1 MRQAIVNFDDYLV
14 KASGLEAFHEAG
26 IIDAEILSCEGP
38 RGVVRLHVAEEPDPN
53 RLNDTDM
60 IEWWEQV
67 SDDGSSYVY
76 LVEAGTT
83 DPEDIINPEDG
94 RHPLTEHIDVNGE
107 GFTLTLTGSQEQL
120 SNEVA
125 ALEAEGG
132 DVTLK
137 QLREYRSEETVLDSL
152 TNRQQELI
160 ELAVDRGY
168 YDVPRATT
176 TKDLADEVG
185 LDDST
190 VSEHLRR
197 AERNLIT
204 SALNQSQ

>member
-1 MRQAIVNFDDYLV
+1 MRQAIVNLDDHLV
-14 KASGLEAFHEAG
+14 KTSGLEAFHEAG
-26 IIDAEILSCEGP
+26 IIDAEMLSCEGP
-38 RGVVRLHVAEEPDPN
+38 RGVVRLQVADEPDPD

-67 SDDGSSYVY
+67 SDDGSGYVY

-83 DPEDIINPEDG
+83 DPEEMIPGDG
-94 RHPLTEHIDVNGE
+94 RYPLTEHIDVNGE
-107 GFTLTLTGSQEQL
+107 GFTLTLTGSQERL

-125 ALEAEGG
+125 ALEAEGA

-152 TNRQQELI
+152 TNRQQELL

-204 SALNQSQ
+204 SALNRTQ